1 MYKPFVRT
9 LLLMLVCDI
18 SGMAQA
24 TVLPQQLDK
33 LSPRVEQFWHSV
45 EKRELIKASN
55 FVLPEKRDA
64 FVAAQGNSFLE
75 YAIVGLQFGATK
87 DQLRVQVRL
96 KSLAAGQSAPTDTI
110 VGDMWIWTRG
120 NWYLDFSASHDALP
134 GSGSLPVGNNAD
146 LIKKAEEQFHLG
158 METLDVGV
166 ILKDEPNSFKV
177 PLTYSG
183 ADSIRIEPVTQ
194 FGGVNFDRASTAS
207 ITSASKSFNISVD
220 TEAMDGPIDMA
231 VGIEVY
237 SGSISFRKS
246 FRIRGSV
253 FSPIHIQ
260 QVPAILEGASG
271 NDLSLIIQN
280 NTDGPISVRNIDS
293 NANFVVKEFP
303 GPIPGGAQGT
313 VKLKQLPESHKLPDR
328 ISVILEKPVYG
339 KDTFDYHLKIGV
351 TP

>member
-24 TVLPQQLDK
+24 GALPQQLDK
-33 LSPRVEQFWHSV
+33 LSPRVEQFWHSLAG
-45 EKRELIKASN
+45 RDLLKASN
-55 FVLPEKRDA
+55 FVLPEKKNA

-75 YAIVGLQFGATK
+75 FAIVGFQFEPNR
-87 DQLRVQVRL
+87 DQVRVEVRL
-96 KSLAAGQSAPTDTI
+96 KSLAGGQAAPTDTI
-110 VGDMWIWTRG
+110 VGDVWIWTRG
-120 NWYLDFSASHDALP
+120 NWYLDFSASPTAIP
-134 GSGSLPVGNNAD
+134 GSGSLSVGNKAD
-146 LIKKAEEQFHLG
+146 LTKKAEEQFHLG
-158 METLDVGV
+158 IETLDVGV
-166 ILKDEPNSFKV
+166 VLKDEPNSFKV

-183 ADSIRIEPVTQ
+183 ADSIRIEPATQ

-220 TEAMDGPIDMA
+220 TEALDGPIDMA

-246 FRIRGSV
+246 FRIRGNV

-260 QVPAILEGASG
+260 QVPAILEAASG

-280 NTDGPISVRNIDS
+280 NTDGPISVRNVDT
-293 NANFVVKEFP
+293 NANFIVKEFP

-313 VKLKQLPESHKLPDR
+313 VKLKQVPESHKLPDR

-339 KDTFDYHLKIGV
+339 KDTFDYHLHVGI